1 MADSTKR
8 SSSAR
13 SKSSSTSKAGGN
25 KSSGS
30 RRSSSSRSAAA
41 SNRSRASRTTAGSSG
56 RAKSSG
62 SRSSGSRSTASKNS
76 RSSSAGGSRNASSS
90 GSNGVVHNVTE
101 TVGSAASKAKAPI
114 VAGGAAAAGLLGGLV
129 IGSRVL
135 TPRKKVLGM
144 PIARKG
150 FDLKPV
156 AKEVHKAGKQL
167 GRLTDEMAQAR
178 KQAKKV
184 GDALS

>member
-8 SSSAR
+8 STSAR
-13 SKSSSTSKAGGN
+13 SKSGRTTSSASKRP
-25 KSSGS
+25 SSK
-30 RRSSSSRSAAA
+30 RSAAA
-41 SNRSRASRTTAGSSG
+41 SNRSRASRT
-56 RAKSSG
+56 SSG
-62 SRSSGSRSTASKNS
+62 SKPSGSRTGGSRSTASKNS
-76 RSSSAGGSRNASSS
+76 RSSSSAASRNASSN
-90 GSNGVVHNVTE
+90 GGNGVVHNVAD
-101 TVGSAASKAKAPI
+101 TVGSVASKAKAPL

-129 IGSRVL
+129 LGSRVL
-135 TPRKKVLGM
+135 TPRKKVLGI
-144 PIARKG
+144 PISRRG